1 MCSNAA
7 VWELLGVDR
16 DGQLY
21 DRLRVEPG
29 RLLGVIHLE
38 DLTELDRPVTLEEL
52 RANGV
57 RFARNIVSGRGL
69 NLDETAT
76 VLELGGLGVGLRRD
90 VAADAHRRYGAAES

>member
-1 MCSNAA
+1 MILRGAAIDSHAPAA
-7 VWELLGVDR
+7 VTPSIW
-16 DGQLY
+16 
-21 DRLRVEPG
+21 PT
-29 RLLGVIHLE
+29 E
-38 DLTELDRPVTLEEL
+38 DLTEFDRPVTLEEL